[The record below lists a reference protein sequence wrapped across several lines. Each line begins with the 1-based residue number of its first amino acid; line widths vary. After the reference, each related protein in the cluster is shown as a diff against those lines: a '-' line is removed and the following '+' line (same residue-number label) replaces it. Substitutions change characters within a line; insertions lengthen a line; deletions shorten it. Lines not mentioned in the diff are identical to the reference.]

1 MTASSVVSEGLLE
14 PAEQPTYGSGQRLRA
29 SEPVYLD
36 LLGFLWDEASTLDK
50 NDLAGWLDFLDPHI
64 LYTMPVRVT
73 RRRDTGSEF
82 HAAMMHLDEEYSSLK
97 FRVKRFL
104 ETQAWSEDPPS
115 RTRRFVTGVRVYKTD
130 TDGDYDVSSSL
141 LLTRTQDD
149 DYRVDIV
156 TAEREDRI
164 RLGDNHAPRLVRR
177 QILIDQSTVGTPNL
191 AIFL

>member
-1 MTASSVVSEGLLE
+1 
-14 PAEQPTYGSGQRLRA
+14 
-29 SEPVYLD
+29 
-36 LLGFLWDEASTLDK
+36 
-50 NDLAGWLDFLDPHI
+50 
-64 LYTMPVRVT
+64 
-73 RRRDTGSEF
+73 
-82 HAAMMHLDEEYSSLK
+82 MMHLDEEYSSLK